1 MRGLILATISLFSL
15 GAVAAPA
22 ACMTSADAKRVAG
35 NFQTLIDSTFNVT
48 LAKTALSADYT
59 DYSDSVNEL
68 INNGCPNGPAAVSS
82 NYISVVEI
90 VMLIP
95 DSSALQRSPLARPSS
110 PARVASPRSRSRS

>member
-15 GAVAAPA
+15 GAVATP
-22 ACMTSADAKRVAG
+22 ACMTGADAARVAG
-35 NFQTLIDSTFNVT
+35 NFQALIDSTFNVT
-48 LAKTALSADYT
+48 LAKTALTADYT

-82 NYISVVEI
+82 NYISVVDI
-90 VMLIP
+90 VMLTP

-110 PARVASPRSRSRS
+110 LARVASPRSRSRS